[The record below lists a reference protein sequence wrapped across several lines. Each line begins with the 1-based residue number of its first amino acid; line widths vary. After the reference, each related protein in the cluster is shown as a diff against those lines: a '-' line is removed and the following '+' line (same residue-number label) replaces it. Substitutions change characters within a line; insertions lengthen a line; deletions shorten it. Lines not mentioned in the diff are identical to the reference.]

1 MIIDL
6 RWIYQKKHLDDIKFI
21 NGVASI
27 YCLNMNTWSILNN
40 DSEYREVYNRSYV
53 ICDGF
58 WVQKAL
64 KSLGIKIELI
74 PGPSFLYE
82 SFDSGEYKTHVLLGS
97 TEEVAVGV
105 KDFFKKNKNH
115 NRVKIIPIPFVGI
128 HDFNYQLIAKKIIS
142 LNPDYAWISLGA
154 PRQELFCDLL
164 VRELRVLAKTNT
176 KIVVSAVG
184 AAFDFYSTNSAV
196 RRAPLMFRSLGLEWL
211 WRMFKQPKKTIS
223 RLGNEVFFA
232 IKLLYFILCR
242 KLK

>member
-6 RWIYQKKHLDDIKFI
+6 HWICQKKNLEDIKYI
-21 NGVASI
+21 NGVAPI

-40 DSEYREVYNRSYV
+40 NREYREVYYRSYV

-58 WVQKAL
+58 WVHKAL
-64 KSLGIKIELI
+64 KLLGIKIELI

-82 SFDSGEYKTHVLLGS
+82 SFNSSDYKTHVLLGS

-105 KDFFKKNKNH
+105 KDFFKKNNDE
-115 NRVKIIPIPFVGI
+115 NRIKIIPIPFVGI
-128 HDFNYQLIAKKIIS
+128 HDFNYQLIAQEIIS

-164 VRELRVLAKTNT
+164 VRELRVSAKTNT

-184 AAFDFYSTNSAV
+184 AAFDFYSTNSAI
-196 RRAPLMFRSLGLEWL
+196 RRAPLIFRSLGLEWL
-211 WRMFKQPKKTIS
+211 WRIFKQPKKTIN
-223 RLGNEVFFA
+223 RLGNELFFVM
-232 IKLLYFILCR
+232 KLLYFILCR